1 MGEVSFVHVGVW
13 RKSEGG
19 TWLVSKEL
27 LVKALWLGR
36 ETGGDGGELG
46 SDTCLER

>member
-13 RKSEGG
+13 RKSKGG
-19 TWLVSKEL
+19 TCLLGKEL